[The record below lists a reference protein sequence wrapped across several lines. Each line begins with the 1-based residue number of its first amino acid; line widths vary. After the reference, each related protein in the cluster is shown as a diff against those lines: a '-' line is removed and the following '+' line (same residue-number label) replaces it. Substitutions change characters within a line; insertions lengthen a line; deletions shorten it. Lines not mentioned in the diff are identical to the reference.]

1 MDASP
6 GNRPPRPTTSPTD
19 QPMYIRCDGQA
30 ISQKQFK
37 EIFGPILQR
46 HHLGQ
51 PVRQDLLREGL
62 WMLAQHSPNHAVL
75 KGKTIAIPFEATPLA
90 LSRLGYSHPRIQDWV
105 ERRDAILQQQQQQ
118 QQQQRPQAP
127 QLVVP
132 NMIPSAS
139 QTQAQRASHYSG
151 SPPQVS
157 IGQRMP
163 SGSSYSPYSAPQSP
177 ARMHHRITTASSLN
191 QFPHTA
197 PQDGM
202 GPRVPSTTSPQSPF
216 ARPQYQTS
224 PGRPQDMRRPG
235 VPDGAAQYMWP
246 NSRNLPPRPSPSPTM
261 GMFPPPLSRSNSV
274 QSEAHRGKA
283 ILNEAEKEALIDNW
297 LKRWMAMAI
306 KGHPKAYTWALE
318 MLGDKPNIA
327 KKWELYKAIQV
338 QSKANARQ
346 QRAQQLQSLQPQLH
360 QPREV
365 IDLTSNKRKDPPTAS
380 NEPPKKRQI
389 VDLTQPRRDQFSN
402 HEPQA
407 PVLLDAPGGDK
418 IAVVPIPELAATDD
432 LQAHA
437 TIFGVNAHD
446 LELNGPIFTSVQNST
461 PAPLPVPDH
470 PARPHVNLVSAPKI
484 HPDQDIT
491 IWIPDMEV
499 AAAKAK
505 INSGQYDFTW
515 SNGIVDDVEPV
526 TDELLEGIGCER
538 EEDGLWRAPSP
549 MLSEEKANVEWSMV
563 SRSRERSF
571 AP

>member
-6 GNRPPRPTTSPTD
+6 GNRPPRPTSSPTD
-19 QPMYIRCDGQA
+19 QPTYIRCDGQA

-62 WMLAQHSPNHAVL
+62 WMLAQHSPDHAVL
-75 KGKTIAIPFEATPLA
+75 KGKTIAIPFEATRLA

-105 ERRDAILQQQQQQ
+105 QRRDAILQQQQQQ
-118 QQQQRPQAP
+118 QRPQAP
-127 QLVVP
+127 QNMIP
-132 NMIPSAS
+132 NMIPSAP
-139 QTQAQRASHYSG
+139 QAQAQCASPYSG
-151 SPPQVS
+151 SPSQVS
-157 IGQRMP
+157 NGRRVP
-163 SGSSYSPYSAPQSP
+163 TGNSHGSYTGPQSP
-177 ARMHHRITTASSLN
+177 ARMDHRIPKASSLN
-191 QFPHTA
+191 QFPRTA
-197 PQDGM
+197 RQDGM
-202 GPRVPSTTSPQSPF
+202 TPHMPSATSPPSPF
-216 ARPQYQTS
+216 ARPKYQTS

-235 VPDGAAQYMWP
+235 EPNGAVQYMWP
-246 NSRNLPPRPSPSPTM
+246 NSRNVPPRPSPSPTM
-261 GMFPPPLSRSNSV
+261 GMFPPPLTRSNSV

-283 ILNEAEKEALIDNW
+283 LLNEAEKETLLDNW

-306 KGHPKAYTWALE
+306 KGHPKAYTGALE

-327 KKWELYKAIQV
+327 KKWELYKTIQV
-338 QSKANARQ
+338 HSKANARQ
-346 QRAQQLQSLQPQLH
+346 QRAQQLQALQPQPH

-380 NEPPKKRQI
+380 NEPPKKLQI
-389 VDLTQPRRDQFSN
+389 VDLTQPRREQFSN

-407 PVLLDAPGGDK
+407 PELLDAPGGDK
-418 IAVVPIPELAATDD
+418 IAVVPIPEFAATDD

-446 LELNGPIFTSVQNST
+446 LELNDSIFASIRNST
-461 PAPLPVPDH
+461 PAPLPVLDR

-484 HPDQDIT
+484 HPDQDVT
-491 IWIPDMEV
+491 FWIPDMEV

-505 INSGQYDFTW
+505 IESGAYDFTW

-563 SRSRERSF
+563 SRRRERSF